1 MLLLRA
7 INTGPPEPHAS
18 NYQEKI
24 ITLGVKYP
32 EEDNS

>member
-18 NYQEKI
+18 NYQEKKNHF
-24 ITLGVKYP
+24 GSEVP
-32 EEDNS
+32 